1 MKIKINKIF
10 GQYNNEI
17 NFDNKINIFI
27 GENGI
32 GKSTTISI
40 LKCLLEFRY
49 IKLQDYY
56 FESIEIINDNDT
68 VTIKYSDLCL
78 TNDYIYENY
87 KIQYNSEEPSD
98 MLMEFLNELDYRKL
112 YKLNKDFRL
121 LNNKRDL
128 RYFVNDGFNDGFLS
142 YIEPIIKNIYLKSK
156 IVVEDGYYYQ
166 DSNMSNLHVKI
177 KSMINELK
185 FNDILFLK
193 LSNDYDVTNLFNNE
207 LIEDIDQN
215 EEYKAKPLLSYR
227 AKKEKRYLDKKYIDK
242 LKENYQMNF
251 EKERIS
257 NKLNISKL
265 LFSNIYSKKDIDT
278 FKENLY
284 DFIYENIDNTEKL
297 QIKHNISKTEYNKIL
312 AYIKP
317 LLPENNILNN
327 KLNEGY
333 NDIWFKD
340 GDGYELLCA
349 LLDKF
354 GNKYL
359 NIKNDKLDK
368 LNNIFK
374 KYFNNKE
381 VIATPFGILISTS
394 DYKNDIYF
402 NELSEGE
409 KKIII
414 LFTTLVFS
422 DNMIVL
428 IDEPETSLSAVWQKE
443 LIKDIISCNYN
454 RLIIATQSP
463 YIVSHDEYLDYLICL
478 PMEKNNEL

>member
-1 MKIKINKIF
+1 
-10 GQYNNEI
+10 
-17 NFDNKINIFI
+17 
-27 GENGI
+27 
-32 GKSTTISI
+32 
-40 LKCLLEFRY
+40 
-49 IKLQDYY
+49 
-56 FESIEIINDNDT
+56 
-68 VTIKYSDLCL
+68 
-78 TNDYIYENY
+78 
-87 KIQYNSEEPSD
+87 
-98 MLMEFLNELDYRKL
+98 
-112 YKLNKDFRL
+112 
-121 LNNKRDL
+121 
-128 RYFVNDGFNDGFLS
+128 
-142 YIEPIIKNIYLKSK
+142 
-156 IVVEDGYYYQ
+156 
-166 DSNMSNLHVKI
+166 
-177 KSMINELK
+177 
-185 FNDILFLK
+185 
-193 LSNDYDVTNLFNNE
+193 
-207 LIEDIDQN
+207 
-215 EEYKAKPLLSYR
+215 
-227 AKKEKRYLDKKYIDK
+227 
-242 LKENYQMNF
+242 MNF

-284 DFIYENIDNTEKL
+284 DFIYENIDNPEKL
-297 QIKHNISKTEYNKIL
+297 QIKHNISETEYNKIL

-333 NDIWFKD
+333 NDISFKD

-349 LLDKF
+349 FLDKF

-463 YIVSHDEYLDYLICL
+463 YIVSRDEYLDYLICL